1 MPLDARDFLLQAYHL
16 KHLSRAGWCRVGI
29 PDPESVASH
38 SWGVALLVL
47 LLSPPHL
54 NKERM
59 LELALIHDLPEVIVG
74 DITPHD
80 NITKQEKQHREAQ
93 AAATLLPPH
102 LLRIWKEYEENQ
114 TEEAKFVH
122 MLDKLDMALQAIAYE
137 HQADTREFV
146 SSAKRKIPDT
156 LWSVMFPKV

>member
-1 MPLDARDFLLQAYHL
+1 MHLDERDFLLQAYHL
-16 KHLSRAGWCRVGI
+16 KHLSRAGWRRVGI
-29 PDPESVASH
+29 DSPESVASH

-47 LLSPPHL
+47 LLSPAHL

-80 NITKQEKQHREAQ
+80 NVTKEEKQQRETR
-93 AAATLLPPH
+93 AATDLLPPH
-102 LLRIWKEYEENQ
+102 FLAIWQEYEDHQ
-114 TEEAKFVH
+114 TAESKFVH

-137 HQADTREFV
+137 HQANTQEFIA
-146 SSAKRKIPDT
+146 SAKRKIPDT
-156 LWSVMFPKV
+156 LWSVIFKKY